1 MKYVKWIFVVLL
13 ISSLTSFIEKDKP
26 NRGLNVG
33 EVAPEF
39 IIRTTIKNQQLELK
53 DLKSKYVLVNFWASY
68 DGQSRMQNVNLDNA
82 VKNTFKKVKFVS
94 VSFDEY
100 QSIFQETV
108 RKDRIV
114 TPTCFVE
121 MGGEKSDLF
130 KEYRLDKGFKNYL
143 LDENGVIIAKNISVS
158 DLSSLIS

>member
-26 NRGLNVG
+26 NSGLNVG
-33 EVAPEF
+33 EVAPGF
-39 IIRTTIKNQQLELK
+39 TIRTTIKNQQLELK

-82 VKNTFKKVKFVS
+82 VKNTFNKVKFVS
-94 VSFDEY
+94 ISFDEY
-100 QSIFQETV
+100 QSIFKETV
-108 RKDRIV
+108 RKDRII

-121 MGGEKSDLF
+121 TAGEASDLF
-130 KEYRLDKGFKNYL
+130 KEYHLSKGFKNYL

-158 DLSSLIS
+158 DLSLLIK

>member
-39 IIRTTIKNQQLELK
+39 MIRTTIKNQQLELK
-53 DLKSKYVLVNFWASY
+53 DLKSKYVLLNFWASY

-82 VKNTFKKVKFVS
+82 VKNTFNKVKFVS
-94 VSFDEY
+94 ISFDEY
-100 QSIFQETV
+100 QSVFKETV

-121 MGGEKSDLF
+121 TGGENSELF
-130 KEYRLDKGFKNYL
+130 KEYHLDNGFRSYL
-143 LDENGVIIAKNISVS
+143 LDENGVIIAKDISAS